1 MNSGDNMGRH
11 KEIDLAGLKKYS
23 ITSRPSKVHL
33 EDFAHPSK
41 QNLAELLA
49 STPDFLATEE
59 LKELVDKCVFA
70 YQKGKPVIVALGGHV
85 VKCGLS
91 AYLIDLMEQGLI
103 TTMASNG
110 SVVIHDFEIAKFGKT
125 SEDVEI
131 ALEDGSFGFVRETCD
146 GINNIITDAWHSKLG
161 FGEAVGKHLIETET
175 PNKSMSLLA
184 KAYEKQIP
192 FTVHVALGTD
202 IVHQHETA
210 NGAAIGDC
218 SLRDFRIFCN
228 SIINLNEGGVFLS
241 FGSAVVIPEVFLKA
255 VTVVRNLGYP
265 LQNFYT
271 AVFDMNLHYR
281 PKTNIVDRPT
291 KSGGKG
297 YYLIAQHE
305 NMIPLFYHALKD
317 KLQNA

>member
-1 MNSGDNMGRH
+1 MGRY
-11 KEIDLAGLKKYS
+11 KEIDLTGLKKYS
-23 ITSRPSKVHL
+23 ITNRPSKVL
-33 EDFAHPSK
+33 IEDFADPSK
-41 QNLAELLA
+41 QNLAELMA
-49 STPDFLATEE
+49 KSPDFPAAEDF
-59 LKELVDKCVFA
+59 KELVDKCVSA
-70 YQKGKPVIVALGGHV
+70 YKKGKPVIVALGGHV

-91 AYLIDLMEQGLI
+91 PYLNDLMEMSLI

-125 SEDVEI
+125 SEDVAT
-131 ALEDGSFGFVRETCD
+131 ALEDGSFGFARETGD
-146 GINNIITDAWHSKLG
+146 GINNIITDAYQNKLG
-161 FGEAVGKHLIETET
+161 FGEAIGKHLMETEN
-175 PNKSMSLLA
+175 PNRSLSLLA

-218 SLRDFRIFCN
+218 SLRDFRIFCK
-228 SIINLNEGGVFLS
+228 SIINLNEGGVFLN
-241 FGSAVVIPEVFLKA
+241 FGSAVIMPEVFLKA

-265 LQNFYT
+265 LRNFYT

-297 YYLIAQHE
+297 YYFVGHHE
-305 NMIPLFYHALKD
+305 IMIPLFYHAVKD

>member
-1 MNSGDNMGRH
+1 MGRH

-23 ITSRPSKVHL
+23 ITNRPSKVHI
-33 EDFAHPSK
+33 EDFADPSK
-41 QNLAELLA
+41 QNFKELLRNF
-49 STPDFLATEE
+49 PDLPAAED
-59 LKELVDKCVFA
+59 LKELVDKCVLAF
-70 YQKGKPVIVALGGHV
+70 QKGKPVIVAIGGHV

-91 AYLIDLMEQGLI
+91 LYLNDLMEIGLI

-110 SVVIHDFEIAKFGKT
+110 SIVIHDFEIAKFGKT
-125 SEDVEI
+125 SEDVAT
-131 ALEDGSFGFVRETCD
+131 ALEDGSFGFARETGD
-146 GINNIITDAWHSKLG
+146 EINNIITDAYQNKLG
-161 FGEAVGKHLIETET
+161 FGEAIGKYLNETET
-175 PNKSMSLLA
+175 PNRYLSLLA

-228 SIINLNEGGVFLS
+228 RIIDLNEGGVFLS
-241 FGSAVVIPEVFLKA
+241 FGSAVIMPEVFLKA

-265 LQNFYT
+265 LRNFYT

-297 YYLIAQHE
+297 YYFIGHHE
-305 NMIPLFYHALKD
+305 IMIPLFYHAVKD
-317 KLQNA
+317 KLKNA

>member
-1 MNSGDNMGRH
+1 MGRY

-23 ITSRPSKVHL
+23 ITNRPSKVHI
-33 EDFAHPSK
+33 EDFADPSK
-41 QNLAELLA
+41 QNLEELLA
-49 STPDFLATEE
+49 SFPDLLAAKDI
-59 LKELVDKCVFA
+59 KELVNRCVSA
-70 YQKGKPVIVALGGHV
+70 YQKGKPVIVAIGGHV

-91 AYLIDLMEQGLI
+91 LYLNDLMEMGLI

-110 SVVIHDFEIAKFGKT
+110 SIVIHDFEIAKFGKT
-125 SEDVEI
+125 SEDVAT
-131 ALEDGSFGFVRETCD
+131 ALEDGSFGFARETCD
-146 GINNIITDAWHSKLG
+146 GINNIITDAYQNKLG
-161 FGEAVGKHLIETET
+161 FGEAIGKHLFETET

-228 SIINLNEGGVFLS
+228 SIIGLNEGGVFLS

-265 LQNFYT
+265 LRNFYT

-281 PKTNIVDRPT
+281 PRTNIVERPT

-297 YYLIAQHE
+297 YYFVGHHE
-305 NMIPLFYHALKD
+305 VMIPLFYHALKD

>member
-1 MNSGDNMGRH
+1 MGRY
-11 KEIDLAGLKKYS
+11 KEINLAGLKKYS
-23 ITSRPSKVHL
+23 ITNRSSKVHVK
-33 EDFAHPSK
+33 DFIDPSK
-41 QNLAELLA
+41 QNYKELLKN
-49 STPDFLATEE
+49 SSDLLAVED
-59 LKELVDKCVFA
+59 LKELVDRCVLA

-91 AYLIDLMEQGLI
+91 RYLNDLMEMGLI

-125 SEDVEI
+125 SEDV
-131 ALEDGSFGFVRETCD
+131 ATSLEDGSFGFAKETSD
-146 GINNIITDAWHSKLG
+146 GINNIIMEAYHNKLG
-161 FGEAVGKHLIETET
+161 FGEAIGKHLMESEI
-175 PNKSMSLLA
+175 PNKASSLLA

-228 SIINLNEGGVFLS
+228 SIIDLNDGGVFLS
-241 FGSAVVIPEVFLKA
+241 FGSAVIIPEVFLKA
-255 VTVVRNLGYP
+255 ITVVRNLGYP
-265 LQNFYT
+265 LRNFYT
-271 AVFDMNLHYR
+271 AVFDMNIHYR
-281 PKTNIVDRPT
+281 PKTNIIARPT

-297 YYLIAQHE
+297 YYLTGHHE
-305 NMIPLFYHALKD
+305 ILIPLFYHAVKD
-317 KLQNA
+317 RLQNV

>member
-1 MNSGDNMGRH
+1 M
-11 KEIDLAGLKKYS
+11 
-23 ITSRPSKVHL
+23 
-33 EDFAHPSK
+33 
-41 QNLAELLA
+41 
-49 STPDFLATEE
+49 
-59 LKELVDKCVFA
+59 KELVDRCVRAF
-70 YQKGKPVIVALGGHV
+70 QKGKPIVIALGGHV

-91 AYLIDLMEQGLI
+91 PYLIDLMEIGLI

-125 SEDVEI
+125 SEDVAT
-131 ALEDGSFGFVRETCD
+131 ALEDGSFGFARETGD
-146 GINNIITDAWHSKLG
+146 GINNIITDAYHNKLG
-161 FGEAVGKHLIETET
+161 FGEAIGKHLSETET

-218 SLRDFRIFCN
+218 SMRDFRIFCN
-228 SIINLNEGGVFLS
+228 SIININEGGVFLS
-241 FGSAVVIPEVFLKA
+241 FGSAVVMPEVFLKA

-265 LQNFYT
+265 LRNFYT

-281 PKTNIVDRPT
+281 PKTNIVERPT

-297 YYLIAQHE
+297 YYFVGHHE
-305 NMIPLFYHALKD
+305 IVIPLFYHALKD

>member
-1 MNSGDNMGRH
+1 MGRY
-11 KEIDLAGLKKYS
+11 KEIDLAGLKRYS

-33 EDFAHPSK
+33 ENFADPSK

-49 STPDFLATEE
+49 SSPDFPAAKDM
-59 LKELVDKCVFA
+59 KELVDRCIRAF
-70 YQKGKPVIVALGGHV
+70 QKGKPVIVALGGHV

-91 AYLIDLMEQGLI
+91 PYLNVLMEMDLI

-125 SEDVEI
+125 SEDVAT
-131 ALEDGSFGFVRETCD
+131 ALEDGSFGFARETGD
-146 GINNIITDAWHSKLG
+146 GINNIITDAYHNKLG
-161 FGEAVGKHLIETET
+161 FGEAIGKHLVETET
-175 PNKSMSLLA
+175 PNRSLSLLA

-228 SIINLNEGGVFLS
+228 SIINLNEGGVFMS
-241 FGSAVVIPEVFLKA
+241 FGSAVIMPEVFLKA
-255 VTVVRNLGYP
+255 ITVVRNLGYP
-265 LQNFYT
+265 LRNFYT

-297 YYLIAQHE
+297 YYFVGHHE
-305 NMIPLFYHALKD
+305 IMIPLFYHALKD

>member
-1 MNSGDNMGRH
+1 MGRY

-23 ITSRPSKVHL
+23 ITNRPSKVHI
-33 EDFAHPSK
+33 EDFADPSK
-41 QNLAELLA
+41 QNLEELLA
-49 STPDFLATEE
+49 SFPDLLAAKDI
-59 LKELVDKCVFA
+59 KELVNRCVSA
-70 YQKGKPVIVALGGHV
+70 YQKGKPVIVAIGGHV

-91 AYLIDLMEQGLI
+91 LYLNDLMEMGLI

-125 SEDVEI
+125 SEDVAT
-131 ALEDGSFGFVRETCD
+131 ALEDGSFGFARETCD
-146 GINNIITDAWHSKLG
+146 GINNIITDAYQNKLG
-161 FGEAVGKHLIETET
+161 FGEAIGKHLFETET

-228 SIINLNEGGVFLS
+228 SIIGLNEGGVFLS
-241 FGSAVVIPEVFLKA
+241 FGSAVIMPEVFLKA

-265 LQNFYT
+265 LRNFYT

-281 PKTNIVDRPT
+281 PRTNIVERPT

-297 YYLIAQHE
+297 YYFVGHHE
-305 NMIPLFYHALKD
+305 VMIPLFYHALKD